1 MAGPADPL
9 LTRPEPS
16 RSFGRSP
23 LELGLARLSRNRVA
37 MLAAALLAAL
47 YLSALFAG
55 FLSPYH
61 FDDERRDLSYHP
73 PTAIGVKDTDGRFC
87 APFVYATVPSFDVF
101 HRRHFSPDTTQ
112 RYPLRWLVQ
121 GSRYRLFGLLPC
133 NVHLFSV
140 DAPARVY
147 LLGADSRGRDL
158 FTRVLHGGQISL
170 SIGLLGVAISFTLG
184 LLIGGLAGY
193 SGGWFDELVM
203 RVCEML
209 MMAPGFYLLLA
220 LRAAFPPQLPS
231 VTVYILIV
239 VILSF
244 IGWAGLARV
253 VRGMAI
259 ALRDRPF
266 IQAARVAGRT
276 PIGIVWAHLIP
287 NMTSYA
293 IIAATLSVPGYM
305 LGETALSLLGLGIQD
320 PYASWGN
327 LLSEAMQIGQ
337 LPFRPWVLW
346 PGVFISLTVM
356 AYNVLGDGLRDA
368 FDPRAQGAG
377 K

>member
-1 MAGPADPL
+1 
-9 LTRPEPS
+9 
-16 RSFGRSP
+16 
-23 LELGLARLSRNRVA
+23 
-37 MLAAALLAAL
+37 
-47 YLSALFAG
+47 
-55 FLSPYH
+55 
-61 FDDERRDLSYHP
+61 
-73 PTAIGVKDTDGRFC
+73 
-87 APFVYATVPSFDVF
+87 
-101 HRRHFSPDTTQ
+101 
-112 RYPLRWLVQ
+112 
-121 GSRYRLFGLLPC
+121 
-133 NVHLFSV
+133 
-140 DAPARVY
+140 
-147 LLGADSRGRDL
+147 
-158 FTRVLHGGQISL
+158 
-170 SIGLLGVAISFTLG
+170 
-184 LLIGGLAGY
+184 
-193 SGGWFDELVM
+193 VM